1 MPREKTMAAAGEGGS
16 MSNSAVNPVNPAV
29 HGLRPV
35 VAIVVAA
42 EVFVAALL
50 LTTVQL
56 PTPQS
61 PSAEIAS
68 LR

>member
-1 MPREKTMAAAGEGGS
+1 
-16 MSNSAVNPVNPAV
+16 MSNSAVNPINPAV
-29 HGLRPV
+29 NALRPV

-42 EVFVAALL
+42 ELLVSALL
-50 LTTVQL
+50 LATVQF
-56 PTPQS
+56 PTPQP

>member
-1 MPREKTMAAAGEGGS
+1 
-16 MSNSAVNPVNPAV
+16 MSNSAANPVNPAV
-29 HGLRPV
+29 NGLRPV

-56 PTPQS
+56 PAPQS
-61 PSAEIAS
+61 LTAEIAS

>member
-1 MPREKTMAAAGEGGS
+1 

-29 HGLRPV
+29 NGLRPV

-42 EVFVAALL
+42 ELFITALL

-56 PTPQS
+56 PAPHS

>member
-1 MPREKTMAAAGEGGS
+1 
-16 MSNSAVNPVNPAV
+16 MSNSAVNPVNSAV
-29 HGLRPV
+29 NGLRPV
-35 VAIVVAA
+35 VAIVVVV
-42 EVFVAALL
+42 ELLVSALL

-61 PSAEIAS
+61 PSAEIAA

>member
-1 MPREKTMAAAGEGGS
+1 
-16 MSNSAVNPVNPAV
+16 MSNAAINQVNPAV
-29 HGLRPV
+29 NGLRPV

-56 PTPQS
+56 PAPQS
-61 PSAEIAS
+61 FSSEIAS